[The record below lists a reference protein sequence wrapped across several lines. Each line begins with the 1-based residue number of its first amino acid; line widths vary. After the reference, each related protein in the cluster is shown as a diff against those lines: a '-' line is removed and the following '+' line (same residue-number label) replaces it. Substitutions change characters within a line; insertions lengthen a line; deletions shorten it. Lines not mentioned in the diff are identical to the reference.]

1 MKIKTSLASVKILKE
16 NDCVPLDKCVCLSNE
31 SFSFQLY
38 IQSDF
43 PEEKKISIDSNIP
56 VFCYKVVKKKGNYDI
71 NKKTDD
77 YYLHSADDLYPELL
91 VPTDCLKIE
100 NGEGTLFFEIPAEK
114 KGPGEHCIEITIGNQ
129 KIKIIL
135 DVLCEELD
143 QSDLVVTNWMH
154 VDGICNYYHVEP
166 FSDAFYDRFYQFL
179 RAYVKM
185 GNTMLLVPAFTPP
198 LDTAVGKERLTT
210 QLVRIYKERERYRFD
225 FSKMEKYID
234 TALKFGIE
242 YFEFSHLFTQW
253 GGEYCP
259 KIAVIENG
267 VEKNIFGWAVS
278 SADKSYLDFLR
289 QYLESFAEFAKRKKI
304 FDRSYMHLTDEPHSE
319 HRAVYGELCKFIKN
333 HNGGMKIIDA
343 LSDREF
349 VTRGGVDLPA
359 VCIDSKDYPLFKN
372 MDKLLYYCVW
382 VDSDFLTNRYF
393 HMPLLRTEIIGFQ
406 LYIEKAKGFLHWGF
420 NFYNTQYSYSSI
432 DPYEDATAGGNFVA
446 GDPFIVYPGKN
457 DVEYSI
463 RYFAMLKAFEDYR
476 LLKTA
481 EKRLGREKI
490 MKMLSEAGF
499 EGLHRYPQNVRVIE
513 NLRRNLYAEI
523 CD

>member
-289 QYLESFAEFAKRKKI
+289 QYLESFAEFAKHYDLDVPEALELSLMKKHIEALLDGEDVYLPKYDMSGTAIRKDNVTLAVPSKI
-304 FDRSYMHLTDEPHSE
+304 IISEGLFTLTDEVVDAFDFKIYVDVSRE
-319 HRAVYGELCKFIKN
+319 VQKERFYIRAAERDLGDSSDEVYENAYKKAQIYVHPTAARADIVLSGEADRADYKRFIN
-333 HNGGMKIIDA
+333 
-343 LSDREF
+343 
-349 VTRGGVDLPA
+349 
-359 VCIDSKDYPLFKN
+359 
-372 MDKLLYYCVW
+372 
-382 VDSDFLTNRYF
+382 
-393 HMPLLRTEIIGFQ
+393 EIIE
-406 LYIEKAKGFLHWGF
+406 LIEDVHGLKSFEERP
-420 NFYNTQYSYSSI
+420 YN
-432 DPYEDATAGGNFVA
+432 
-446 GDPFIVYPGKN
+446 
-457 DVEYSI
+457 
-463 RYFAMLKAFEDYR
+463 
-476 LLKTA
+476 LL
-481 EKRLGREKI
+481 
-490 MKMLSEAGF
+490 MK
-499 EGLHRYPQNVRVIE
+499 
-513 NLRRNLYAEI
+513 
-523 CD
+523 